1 MYTIVER
8 RKANPERMQE
18 TVQRAR
24 TEFFPPLQAAPGFVG
39 FYLVAD
45 EPNGI
50 NTAVIVW
57 ESKAQAEAF
66 DNKVGKGWQQTL
78 EQLGHTVQSENR
90 GETVIEL
97 QPKV

>member
-8 RKANPERMQE
+8 RKNNSQRIQE
-18 TVQRAR
+18 TIQRAQS
-24 TEFFPPLQAAPGFVG
+24 EFFPSLQKAPGFVG

-45 EPNGI
+45 EGAGI

-57 ESKAQAEAF
+57 ENKAHAEAF
-66 DNKVGKGWQQTL
+66 NAVGEGWQQAL
-78 EQLGHTVQSENR
+78 EQLGHTLLSDNR

-97 QPKV
+97 QPQK